1 MMFRWIFLEIR
12 PDPPSARSDRT
23 TQLDPER
30 AERLLAS
37 LAAVRKAVRAGAAV
51 TSE

>member
-1 MMFRWIFLEIR
+1 VFLEIH
-12 PDPPSARSDRT
+12 PDPANARSDRT

-37 LAAVRKAVRAGAAV
+37 LVAVRKAVRAGDSVAQPR
-51 TSE
+51 